1 MDSGIAVEE
10 IEQRFLDR
18 SLENA
23 RECGGVGRQLRR
35 VARGLR
41 VEIAVDAVGLEVEDD
56 QPLRLVPEA
65 VHHALQ
71 QHLFPGCRRVIV
83 RRVGQNGEFE
93 LTPERP
99 CG

>member
-1 MDSGIAVEE
+1 MAAPTASFRMNGSVTIEE

-23 RECGGVGRQLRR
+23 RECGGVGSQLRR

-41 VEIAVDAVGLEVEDD
+41 VEVAVDAVGLEIEDD

-71 QHLFPGCRRVIV
+71 QHLFPGCR
-83 RRVGQNGEFE
+83 GS
-93 LTPERP
+93 
-99 CG
+99 